1 MFCFLRDLCVLRGS
15 NGLIIKIM
23 KEFKFLLA
31 VWKANLQ
38 SVMEYRMAFLL
49 QVFGMMVNNAIYFLI
64 WVIYFDRFKEVRGW
78 GLNDMFVTYG
88 IIASGFGLVSLLFGN
103 VFNLGEVIAK
113 GRLDYYLSMPRPV
126 LLHTVASRSIASGL
140 GDFTYGFVSYA
151 LSGQYSWDGLGRF
164 LVGTLCASAIFAA
177 FMILVQSL
185 AFWIGNT
192 SYLSSMALNAIITF
206 AIYPITLFDN
216 TAKLVLF
223 TLIPA
228 ALMGA
233 LPAEFVHAF
242 DWSTLAQIF
251 FGSFVFLA
259 LAVAVFRLGLRRY
272 ESGSGIQVEV

>member
-1 MFCFLRDLCVLRGS
+1 MREL
-15 NGLIIKIM
+15 
-23 KEFKFLLA
+23 KFLLA

-38 SVMEYRMAFLL
+38 SVMEYRVAFLL
-49 QVFGMMVNNAIYFLI
+49 QVFGMMINNAIYFLI

-78 GLNDMFVTYG
+78 GINDMFVTYG

-113 GRLDYYLSMPRPV
+113 GRMDYYLSMPRPV

-140 GDFTYGFVSYA
+140 GDFTYGFISYA
-151 LSGQYSWDGLGRF
+151 LSGQFTVDGLGRF
-164 LVGTLCASAIFAA
+164 LVGTLCAAAIFAA

-216 TAKLVLF
+216 TAKLILL

-233 LPAEFVHAF
+233 LPAEFVHTF
-242 DWSTLAQIF
+242 NWGTLTEIF
-251 FGSFVFLA
+251 LGSLVFLG
-259 LAVAVFRLGLRRY
+259 LAVAVFRMGLRRY

>member
-1 MFCFLRDLCVLRGS
+1 
-15 NGLIIKIM
+15 
-23 KEFKFLLA
+23 
-31 VWKANLQ
+31 
-38 SVMEYRMAFLL
+38 MEYRVAFLL
-49 QVFGMMVNNAIYFLI
+49 QVFGMMINNAIYFLI

-78 GLNDMFVTYG
+78 GINDMFVTYG

-103 VFNLGEVIAK
+103 VFNLGDVIAK
-113 GRLDYYLSMPRPV
+113 GRLDYYLSMPKPV

-151 LSGQYSWDGLGRF
+151 FSGQYTWNGLGRF
-164 LVGTLCASAIFAA
+164 LVGTLCAAAIFAA

-216 TAKLVLF
+216 TAKLILF

-233 LPAEFVHAF
+233 LPAQFVHTF
-242 DWSTLAQIF
+242 DWLTLTEIF
-251 FGSFVFLA
+251 LGALAFLV

>member
-1 MFCFLRDLCVLRGS
+1 
-15 NGLIIKIM
+15 M
-23 KEFKFLLA
+23 KELKFLLA

-38 SVMEYRMAFLL
+38 SIMEYRGAFLW
-49 QVFGMMVNNAIYFLI
+49 QVLGMMVNNAIYFLI
-64 WVIYFDRFKEVRGW
+64 WVIFFDRFKDVRGW
-78 GLNDMFVTYG
+78 QLGDMFVTYG
-88 IIASGFGLVSLLFGN
+88 IVASSFGLISLLFGN
-103 VFNLGEVIAK
+103 VFNLGDVITK

-126 LLHTVASRSIASGL
+126 LLHTVASRSVASGL

-151 LSGQYSWDGLGRF
+151 LSGQYSLDGLGRF
-164 LVGTLCASAIFAA
+164 LIGILCAAAIFAA

-192 SYLSSMALNAIITF
+192 AYLSSMALNAIITF

-216 TAKLVLF
+216 AAKLILF

-233 LPAEFVHAF
+233 LPAQFVHAF
-242 DWSTLAQIF
+242 AWDTLAEILL
-251 FGSFVFLA
+251 GSLAFLG
-259 LAVAVFRLGLRRY
+259 LAVAVFRLGMRRY

>member
-1 MFCFLRDLCVLRGS
+1 MREL
-15 NGLIIKIM
+15 
-23 KEFKFLLA
+23 KFLLA

-38 SVMEYRMAFLL
+38 SVMEYRVAFLL
-49 QVFGMMVNNAIYFLI
+49 QVFGMMINNAIYFLI

-78 GLNDMFVTYG
+78 GINDMFITYG

-151 LSGQYSWDGLGRF
+151 LSGQFTLDGLGRF
-164 LVGTLCASAIFAA
+164 LVGTLCAAAIFAA

-216 TAKLVLF
+216 TAKLILL

-233 LPAEFVHAF
+233 LPAEFVHTF
-242 DWSTLAQIF
+242 SWSTLTEIF
-251 FGSFVFLA
+251 LGSLVFLG

>member
-1 MFCFLRDLCVLRGS
+1 
-15 NGLIIKIM
+15 M
-23 KEFKFLLA
+23 KELKFLLA
-31 VWKANLQ
+31 VWRANLQ
-38 SVMEYRMAFLL
+38 SVMEYRIAFLL
-49 QVFGMMVNNAIYFLI
+49 QVFGMMINNAIYFLI

-88 IIASGFGLVSLLFGN
+88 VLASGFGLVSLLFGN
-103 VFNLGEVIAK
+103 VFNLGDVIAR

-126 LLHTVASRSIASGL
+126 LLHTVASRSIASGM

-151 LSGQYSWDGLGRF
+151 LSGQYTWDGLGRF
-164 LVGTLCASAIFAA
+164 LIGTLCSAAIFAA

-192 SYLSSMALNAIITF
+192 AYLSSLAMNAIITF
-206 AIYPITLFDN
+206 GIYPITLFDN
-216 TAKLVLF
+216 TAKLILF

-233 LPAEFVHAF
+233 LPAQFVQTF
-242 DWSTLAQIF
+242 TWRTLAEIF
-251 FGSFVFLA
+251 LGSIIFLGFA
-259 LAVAVFRLGLRRY
+259 AAAFRLGLKRY

>member
-1 MFCFLRDLCVLRGS
+1 
-15 NGLIIKIM
+15 M
-23 KEFKFLLA
+23 KELKFLLA

-38 SVMEYRMAFLL
+38 SVMEYRMAFIL
-49 QVFGMMVNNAIYFLI
+49 QVFGMMLNNGIYFLI

-88 IIASGFGLVSLLFGN
+88 IIASGFGLVAVLFGN
-103 VFNLGEVIAK
+103 VFSLGDVIAR

-126 LLHTVASRSIASGL
+126 LLHTVASRSIASGV

-151 LSGQYSWDGLGRF
+151 LSGQYTWDGLGRF
-164 LVGTLCASAIFAA
+164 LVGTLCAAAIFAS

-192 SYLSSMALNAIITF
+192 TYLSGLALNAMLTF

-216 TAKLVLF
+216 AAKLILF

-242 DWSTLAQIF
+242 TWGTLAEIF
-251 FGSFVFLA
+251 FGSLIFLG
-259 LAVAVFRLGLRRY
+259 LAVASFRLGLKRY

>member
-1 MFCFLRDLCVLRGS
+1 MREL
-15 NGLIIKIM
+15 
-23 KEFKFLLA
+23 KFLLA

-38 SVMEYRMAFLL
+38 SVMEYRVAFLL
-49 QVFGMMVNNAIYFLI
+49 QVFGMMINNAIYFLI

-78 GLNDMFVTYG
+78 GINDMFITYG

-151 LSGQYSWDGLGRF
+151 LSGQFTLDGLGRF
-164 LVGTLCASAIFAA
+164 LVGTLCAAAIFAA

-216 TAKLVLF
+216 TAKLILL

-233 LPAEFVHAF
+233 LPAEFVHTF
-242 DWSTLAQIF
+242 SWSTLTEIF
-251 FGSFVFLA
+251 LGSLVFLG
-259 LAVAVFRLGLRRY
+259 LAVAVFRMGLRRY

>member
-1 MFCFLRDLCVLRGS
+1 MREL
-15 NGLIIKIM
+15 
-23 KEFKFLLA
+23 KFLLA

-38 SVMEYRMAFLL
+38 SVMEYRVAFLL

-78 GLNDMFVTYG
+78 GINDMFVTYG

-140 GDFTYGFVSYA
+140 GDFSYGFVSYA
-151 LSGQYSWDGLGRF
+151 FSGQYTFSGLGRF
-164 LVGTLCASAIFAA
+164 VIGTLCAGAIFAA
-177 FMILVQSL
+177 FLILVQSL
-185 AFWIGNT
+185 AFWIGNS
-192 SYLSSMALNAIITF
+192 SYLSAMAINAIITF

-216 TAKLVLF
+216 TAKLILF
-223 TLIPA
+223 TLVPA

-233 LPAEFVHAF
+233 LPAQFVHTF
-242 DWSTLAQIF
+242 SWGTLTEIF
-251 FGSFVFLA
+251 LGSLVFLI

>member
-1 MFCFLRDLCVLRGS
+1 
-15 NGLIIKIM
+15 M
-23 KEFKFLLA
+23 KELKFLLA

-38 SVMEYRMAFLL
+38 SVMEYRMAFIL
-49 QVFGMMVNNAIYFLI
+49 QVFGMMINNAIYFLI

-88 IIASGFGLVSLLFGN
+88 IIASGFGLVSVLFGN
-103 VFNLGEVIAK
+103 VFNLGDVIAR

-151 LSGQYSWDGLGRF
+151 LSGQYAWDGLGRF
-164 LVGTLCASAIFAA
+164 LVGTLCAAAIFAA

-192 SYLSSMALNAIITF
+192 AYLSSLALNAMLTF

-216 TAKLVLF
+216 TAKLILF

-233 LPAEFVHAF
+233 LPAEFVHTF
-242 DWSTLAQIF
+242 TWGTLAKIF
-251 FGSFVFLA
+251 LGSIIFLG
-259 LAVAVFRLGLRRY
+259 LAVAAFRLGLRRY

>member
-1 MFCFLRDLCVLRGS
+1 
-15 NGLIIKIM
+15 M
-23 KEFKFLLA
+23 KEIIFLLA

-38 SVMEYRMAFLL
+38 SVMEYRAAFIL
-49 QVFGMMVNNAIYFLI
+49 QVFGMMINNAIYFLI

-88 IIASGFGLVSLLFGN
+88 IIASGFGLISLLFGN
-103 VFNLGEVIAK
+103 VFNLGDVIAK

-126 LLHTVASRSIASGL
+126 LLHTVASRSIASGM

-151 LSGQYSWDGLGRF
+151 LSGQFTWDGLGRF
-164 LVGTLCASAIFAA
+164 LIGTLCAAAIFAA

-192 SYLSSMALNAIITF
+192 SYLSALALNAIITF
-206 AIYPITLFDN
+206 GIYPITLFDN
-216 TAKLVLF
+216 TAKLILF

-233 LPAEFVHAF
+233 LPAEFVLAF
-242 DWSTLAQIF
+242 TWGTLAEIF
-251 FGSFVFLA
+251 LGSAIFLV
-259 LAVAVFRLGLRRY
+259 LAVSVFRLGLRRY

>member
-1 MFCFLRDLCVLRGS
+1 MREL
-15 NGLIIKIM
+15 
-23 KEFKFLLA
+23 KFLLA

-38 SVMEYRMAFLL
+38 SVMEYRVAFLL
-49 QVFGMMVNNAIYFLI
+49 QVFGMMINNGIYFLI

-103 VFNLGEVIAK
+103 AFNLGDVIVK

-126 LLHTVASRSIASGL
+126 LLHTIASRSIASGM
-140 GDFTYGFVSYA
+140 GDLTYGFLSYA
-151 LSGQYSWDGLGRF
+151 FSGQFSWGGLGRF
-164 LVGTLCASAIFAA
+164 LIGTLCAAAIFAS

-192 SYLSSMALNAIITF
+192 SYLGTMAFNALITF

-216 TAKLVLF
+216 TAKLILF

-233 LPAEFVHAF
+233 LPAQFVQTF
-242 DWSTLAQIF
+242 TWQTLAEIF
-251 FGSFVFLA
+251 LGSLLFLG
-259 LAVAVFRLGLRRY
+259 LAVAVFSLGLRRY

>member
-1 MFCFLRDLCVLRGS
+1 MEAD
-15 NGLIIKIM
+15 IK
-23 KEFKFLLA
+23 ELSFLLA

-38 SVMEYRMAFLL
+38 SVMEYRAAFLL
-49 QVFGMMVNNAIYFLI
+49 QAFGMMINNAIYFLI
-64 WVIYFDRFKEVRGW
+64 WMIYFDRFKEVRGW
-78 GLNDMFVTYG
+78 GLSDMFVTYG
-88 IIASGFGLVSLLFGN
+88 IIASGFGLVALLFGN
-103 VFNLGEVIAK
+103 IFNLGDVITK

-126 LLHTVASRSIASGL
+126 LLHTVASRSIASGM

-151 LSGQYSWDGLGRF
+151 LSGGFTLDGLGRF
-164 LVGTLCASAIFAA
+164 LVGVLCAAAIFAA
-177 FMILVQSL
+177 FMILVQTL

-192 SYLSSMALNAIITF
+192 SYLSSLAVNAIITF

-216 TAKLVLF
+216 TAKLILF

-233 LPAEFVHAF
+233 LPAQFVHTF
-242 DWSTLAQIF
+242 SWGILTEIF
-251 FGSFVFLA
+251 LGSLIFLG

>member
-1 MFCFLRDLCVLRGS
+1 
-15 NGLIIKIM
+15 M
-23 KEFKFLLA
+23 KELKFLLA

-38 SVMEYRMAFLL
+38 SVMEYRMAFIL
-49 QVFGMMVNNAIYFLI
+49 QVFGMMLNNGIYFLI
-64 WVIYFDRFKEVRGW
+64 WVIYFDRFNEVRGW

-88 IIASGFGLVSLLFGN
+88 IIASGFGLVAVLFGN
-103 VFNLGEVIAK
+103 VFSLGDVIAR

-126 LLHTVASRSIASGL
+126 LLHTVASRSIASGV

-151 LSGQYSWDGLGRF
+151 LSGQYTWDGLGRF
-164 LVGTLCASAIFAA
+164 LVGTLCAAAIFAS

-192 SYLSSMALNAIITF
+192 TYLSGLALNAMLTF

-216 TAKLVLF
+216 AAKLILF

-242 DWSTLAQIF
+242 TWGTLAEIF
-251 FGSFVFLA
+251 FGSLIFLG
-259 LAVAVFRLGLRRY
+259 LAVASFRLGLKRY

>member
-1 MFCFLRDLCVLRGS
+1 MRE
-15 NGLIIKIM
+15 I
-23 KEFKFLLA
+23 KFLLA

-38 SVMEYRMAFLL
+38 SVMEYRVAFIL
-49 QVFGMMVNNAIYFLI
+49 QVFGMMINNAIYFLI

-103 VFNLGEVIAK
+103 VFNLGDVIAK

-126 LLHTVASRSIASGL
+126 LLHAVASRSIASGM

-151 LSGQYSWDGLGRF
+151 LSGQFRWDGLGRF
-164 LVGTLCASAIFAA
+164 LIGTLCAAAVFAA
-177 FMILVQSL
+177 FLILVQSL

-192 SYLSSMALNAIITF
+192 SYLSALALNAIITF
-206 AIYPITLFDN
+206 GIYPITLFDN
-216 TAKLVLF
+216 TAKLILF

-228 ALMGA
+228 AFMGA

-242 DWSTLAQIF
+242 TWGTLAEIF
-251 FGSFVFLA
+251 LGSVIFLV
-259 LAVAVFRLGLRRY
+259 LAVTVFRLGLRRY

>member
-1 MFCFLRDLCVLRGS
+1 MREIR
-15 NGLIIKIM
+15 
-23 KEFKFLLA
+23 FLLA

-38 SVMEYRMAFLL
+38 SVMEYRVAFLL

-88 IIASGFGLVSLLFGN
+88 VIASGFGLVSLLFGN
-103 VFNLGEVIAK
+103 VFNLGDVIAK

-126 LLHTVASRSIASGL
+126 LLHTVASRSIASGM
-140 GDFTYGFVSYA
+140 GDFTYGFISYA
-151 LSGQYSWDGLGRF
+151 LSGQFAWDGLGRF
-164 LVGTLCASAIFAA
+164 VIGTLCAAAIFAA

-185 AFWIGNT
+185 AFWVGNT
-192 SYLSSMALNAIITF
+192 AYLSSMALNAILTF

-216 TAKLVLF
+216 TAKLILF

-233 LPAEFVHAF
+233 LPAEFIHTF
-242 DWSTLAQIF
+242 TWGRLAEIF
-251 FGSFVFLA
+251 LGSLVFLS